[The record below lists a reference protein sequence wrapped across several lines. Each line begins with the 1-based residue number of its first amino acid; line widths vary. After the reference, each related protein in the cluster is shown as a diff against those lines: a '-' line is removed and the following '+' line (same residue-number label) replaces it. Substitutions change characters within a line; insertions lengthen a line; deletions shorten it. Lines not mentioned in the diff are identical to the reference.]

1 MSFHQWAYIVSYSN
15 MILDDVNLLQNARCA
30 RPLTEVGSTADLR
43 GEQATWQRVY
53 DWEPIDY
60 CQAEG
65 NATRQ
70 ALILGGEAA
79 MW

>member
-1 MSFHQWAYIVSYSN
+1 MISDESFRVVANQI
-15 MILDDVNLLQNARCA
+15 CA
-30 RPLTEVGSTADLR
+30 PLTEASATADLR
-43 GEQATWQRVY
+43 AEQATWQRVY

-60 CQAEG
+60 CEAQG
-65 NATRQ
+65 NLTRQ

>member
-1 MSFHQWAYIVSYSN
+1 MGVYCKLGSQTSHV
-15 MILDDVNLLQNARCA
+15 DLLQNPYVL
-30 RPLTEVGSTADLR
+30 PLTEAAATADLR

-60 CQAEG
+60 CEAQG

>member
-1 MSFHQWAYIVSYSN
+1 
-15 MILDDVNLLQNARCA
+15 MISDESCRVVAKRLCA
-30 RPLTEVGSTADLR
+30 PLTEASATVDLR

-60 CQAEG
+60 CEAQG
-65 NATRQ
+65 NLTRQ